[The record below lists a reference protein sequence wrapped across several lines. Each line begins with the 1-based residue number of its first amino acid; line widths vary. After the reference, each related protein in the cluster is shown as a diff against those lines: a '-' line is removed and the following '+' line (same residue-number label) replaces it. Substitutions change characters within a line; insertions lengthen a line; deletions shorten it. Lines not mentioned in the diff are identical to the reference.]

1 MTVKNGLI
9 VLFGL
14 LFIVSCKKDMT
25 PLPNLDCAD
34 TISYSQQVQPFI
46 DLNCT
51 TSGCHD
57 ASASGGYNLTTH
69 SGVSNNAAIILSAIN
84 HDSGTTPMPMGG
96 SKLPDSTIQQFDCWI
111 SQGKLDN

>member
-1 MTVKNGLI
+1 MKLNNATI
-9 VLFGL
+9 VLFGI

-57 ASASGGYNLTTH
+57 ASASGGYNFTTH
-69 SGVSNNAAIILSAIN
+69 SSVSANAVIILSAIN
-84 HDSGTTPMPMGG
+84 HDSGTVPMPLGG
-96 SKLPDSTIQQFDCWI
+96 AKLADSTIQQFDCWI
-111 SQGKLDN
+111 NQGKLDN

>member
-14 LFIVSCKKDMT
+14 LLIVSCKKDTT

-46 DLNCT
+46 GLNCT

-57 ASASGGYNLTTH
+57 ASASGGYNFTTH
-69 SGVSNNAAIILSAIN
+69 AGVSNNADIILKAIN

-96 SKLPDSTIQQFDCWI
+96 SKLPDTTIQQFDCWI